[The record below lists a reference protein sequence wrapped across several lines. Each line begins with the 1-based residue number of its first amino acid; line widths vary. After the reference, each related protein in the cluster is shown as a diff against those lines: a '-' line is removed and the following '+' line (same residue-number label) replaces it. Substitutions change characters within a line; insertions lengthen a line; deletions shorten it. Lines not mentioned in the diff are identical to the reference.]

1 MSLRIRLTV
10 VDAGPLEVDRSDLM
24 QGASGAVTVP
34 STVVVIEHSA
44 HGLLLFD
51 TGINF
56 RVADP
61 DQAEAQWGRA
71 FGNGTAQRCSPATLR
86 STPASRAS
94 GTGART

>member
-1 MSLRIRLTV
+1 
-10 VDAGPLEVDRSDLM
+10 M
-24 QGASGAVTVP
+24 QAASGTVTVP

-51 TGINF
+51 TGINY

-61 DQAEAQWGRA
+61 EQAEAQWARA
-71 FGNGTAQRCSPATLR
+71 FGNVTAQRRSPATPR

-94 GTGART
+94 GTGAWT